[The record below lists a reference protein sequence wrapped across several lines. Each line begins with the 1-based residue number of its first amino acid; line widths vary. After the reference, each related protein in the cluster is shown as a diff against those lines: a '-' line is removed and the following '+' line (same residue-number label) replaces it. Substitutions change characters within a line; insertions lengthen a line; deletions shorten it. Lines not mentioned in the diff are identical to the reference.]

1 MRRILTGSAV
11 ASAALVLLLPASAGA
26 GAGLGFTVQQGF
38 ASPTV
43 ELGSAN
49 AEQALQHR
57 DPGDR
62 YVPLPATTIVDPRTA
77 RRLRAARSPESARS
91 SWAAPGWP
99 A

>member
-26 GAGLGFTVQQGF
+26 GLGFTVEQGF

-43 ELGSAN
+43 ELGSAK
-49 AEQALQHR
+49 ASKLCDIGIQET
-57 DPGDR
+57 R
-62 YVPLPATTIVDPRTA
+62 YVPVAGRPRSSTPHR

>member
-26 GAGLGFTVQQGF
+26 GGLGFTVQQGF

-43 ELGSAN
+43 ELGSAT
-49 AEQALQHR
+49 ASKLCDVGIQET
-57 DPGDR
+57 R